1 MVLLAH
7 LVKSK
12 QPSLE
17 VSGGPLYYIYVLLC
31 VYLTCESKA
40 TVCCICKRKQ
50 KTFSKEIPP
59 KAAPMLATPRKR
71 LLNTDLRY

>member
-1 MVLLAH
+1 MVLLTR

-40 TVCCICKRKQ
+40 TICCMQRKQ

-59 KAAPMLATPRKR
+59 K
-71 LLNTDLRY
+71 LRQCLQHHENASQI